1 MTQGKYCAIFI
12 QNVRSICSSALSICK
27 RRGILLV
34 NSHRC
39 LIACLFLTSCASN
52 TGETSIYSVNSSKK
66 LTTPLVSASELHTSD
81 DMIHKTN
88 DKTSARG
95 DDTFAI
101 FMTDNYL
108 KYLPDLGGVNEV
120 IIVVEFVEVLNG
132 DASDKV
138 TKILGPYES
147 VADGTRAPFFHKALY
162 GPKRME
168 SDLLSMTIKIYEYDL
183 EENSKVG
190 SLIDFIGSAGQ
201 TLSVS
206 NPITTQE
213 IKVASELAKTV
224 ANTNEND
231 LVLQVE
237 LDFVAGNSLY
247 AHKGNSNVSV
257 LPLKAGELVVMKRE
271 ACGFVKCFNYF
282 NQDENMFLNP
292 VGYLADSVLIPVTA
306 ITRGLTDSPNSSAL
320 SAIEKEKF
328 KIDDSGLTYSHDY
341 KNNVDNEYA
350 PFSDKTWLR
359 LSIVKGG
366 DPSLWEKRKLLYPL
380 EAEITKLLKNPNTL
394 NNETLSSS
402 ISALNET
409 RKAAN
414 EKAKNIVGLISKS
427 ALKNTQYIEKGASSS
442 NLCLEL
448 PESATVVSPPIF
460 TIGGVTALTSPT
472 NHKCFTLT
480 PAAGASFSS
489 KGDGFFQVNYQIDT
503 QLISHISEVKVVDQ
517 YTATKAS
524 ACKLPTDEIQ
534 ISFNVNSTEGILEI
548 LTNDTSTVP
557 RFDGLQ
563 VKHTIKANDDVS
575 LRTVFSKVDV
585 DTSAADGTVS
595 KCP

>member
-1 MTQGKYCAIFI
+1 M
-12 QNVRSICSSALSICK
+12 
-27 RRGILLV
+27 
-34 NSHRC
+34 NSLRF
-39 LIACLFLTSCASN
+39 LIPCLFLISCASN

-66 LTTPLVSASELHTSD
+66 LTTPLVPASELHTSD
-81 DMIHKTN
+81 DIIHKTN
-88 DKTSARG
+88 DKTSASG

-213 IKVASELAKTV
+213 IKVATELAKTV

-231 LVLQVE
+231 LVLQVD

-247 AHKGNSNVSV
+247 DHKGNANVSV

-271 ACGFVKCFNYF
+271 ACGLGKCFNYF

-292 VGYLADSVLIPVTA
+292 VGYLADSVLFPVTA

-320 SAIEKEKF
+320 SAIEKDKF
-328 KIDDSGLTYSHDY
+328 KIDDSGLAYKHDEEDKDY
-341 KNNVDNEYA
+341 K

-394 NNETLSSS
+394 NNEALSNS

-409 RKAAN
+409 RKVAI
-414 EKAKNIVGLISKS
+414 EKAKNIVRLISKN
-427 ALKNTQYIEKGASSS
+427 AFKNTHYIELNAATSD
-442 NLCLEL
+442 LCLEF
-448 PESATVVSPPIF
+448 PKAATLVPPAVF
-460 TIGGVTALTSPT
+460 TIGAVNALASPT
-472 NHKCFTLT
+472 NHKCFTLAPT
-480 PAAGASFSS
+480 GGGSFSNLGNGS
-489 KGDGFFQVNYQIDT
+489 FQVNYQIDS
-503 QLISHISEVKVVDQ
+503 QLKSHISEVKVIDA
-517 YTATKAS
+517 YTVTKAT
-524 ACKLPTDEIQ
+524 ACKLPSDEIQ
-534 ISFNVNSTEGILEI
+534 ISFNVNNSEGVLEI
-548 LTNDTSTVP
+548 ITNDTSTVP

-563 VKHTIKANDDVS
+563 IKHNINVNDDVS
-575 LRTVFSKVDV
+575 LKTVFGEVDV
-585 DTSAADGTVS
+585 DTSAVNGTVS
-595 KCP
+595 KCT

>member
-1 MTQGKYCAIFI
+1 MNTF
-12 QNVRSICSSALSICK
+12 RFL
-27 RRGILLV
+27 ILCFFLV
-34 NSHRC
+34 
-39 LIACLFLTSCASN
+39 SCASN
-52 TGETSIYSVNSSKK
+52 TGETSIYSVNPSKK
-66 LTTPLVSASELHTSD
+66 LTTPLVPASKLHTSD
-81 DMIHKTN
+81 DIIHKTN
-88 DKTSARG
+88 DQTSANG

-101 FMTDNYL
+101 FMTDSYL

-206 NPITTQE
+206 NPITIQE
-213 IKVASELAKTV
+213 IKVATELAKTV

-231 LVLQVE
+231 LVLQVD

-247 AHKGNSNVSV
+247 DHKGNANVSV

-271 ACGFVKCFNYF
+271 ACGLGKCFNYF
-282 NQDENMFLNP
+282 NQDENILLNP
-292 VGYLADSVLIPVTA
+292 VGYLADSVLFPVTA

-320 SAIEKEKF
+320 TAIEKEKF
-328 KIDDSGLTYSHDY
+328 KIDDSGLTYSQDYEKGKNNDY
-341 KNNVDNEYA
+341 K

-394 NNETLSSS
+394 NNKALSNS
-402 ISALNET
+402 ISALNGT
-409 RKAAN
+409 YKASI
-414 EKAKNIVGLISKS
+414 EKTKNSVRLISKN
-427 ALKNTQYIEKGASSS
+427 ALKNTHYIELNAASS
-442 NLCLEL
+442 NLCLEF
-448 PESATVVSPPIF
+448 PKKATLIPPAIFNIGVVNSL
-460 TIGGVTALTSPT
+460 ASPT

-480 PAAGASFSS
+480 PLTGSNFSS
-489 KGDGFFQVNYQIDT
+489 KDDGVFLVNYQIGS
-503 QLISHISEVKVVDQ
+503 QFMWHISEVKIIDQ
-517 YTATKAS
+517 YTVTKAT
-524 ACKLPTDEIQ
+524 ACKLPSDEIQ
-534 ISFNVNSTEGILEI
+534 ISFNVNNIEGILRI
-548 LTNDTSTVP
+548 VVNNVSTVP
-557 RFDGLQ
+557 LFDGAQ
-563 VKHTIKANDDVS
+563 VKHTIKVNDDVS
-575 LRTVFSKVDV
+575 LKTVFGKVDV
-585 DTSAADGTVS
+585 DTSAANGTVS

>member
-1 MTQGKYCAIFI
+1 M
-12 QNVRSICSSALSICK
+12 
-27 RRGILLV
+27 
-34 NSHRC
+34 NSLRY
-39 LIACLFLTSCASN
+39 LIPCLFVISCASN
-52 TGETSIYSVNSSKK
+52 TGDTSIYSVNSSKK
-66 LTTPLVSASELHTSD
+66 LTTPLVPASELHTSD
-81 DMIHKTN
+81 DIIHKTN
-88 DKTSARG
+88 DKTSASG

-213 IKVASELAKTV
+213 IKVATELAKTV

-231 LVLQVE
+231 LVLQVD

-247 AHKGNSNVSV
+247 DHKGNANVSV

-271 ACGFVKCFNYF
+271 ACGLGKCFNYF
-282 NQDENMFLNP
+282 NQDENMFYNP
-292 VGYLADSVLIPVTA
+292 VGYLADSVLFPVTA
-306 ITRGLTDSPNSSAL
+306 ITRGLTDSPNASAL
-320 SAIEKEKF
+320 TAIEKEKF
-328 KIDDSGLTYSHDY
+328 RIDDSGLAYSHDDDNKY
-341 KNNVDNEYA
+341 K

-394 NNETLSSS
+394 NNEALSSS

-409 RKAAN
+409 RKVAN
-414 EKAKNIVGLISKS
+414 EKAKNIVRLISKN
-427 ALKNTQYIEKGASSS
+427 ALKNTHYIELNTATSD
-442 NLCLEL
+442 LCLEF
-448 PESATVVSPPIF
+448 PKTATLVPPAIF
-460 TIGGVTALTSPT
+460 TIGVVNALASPT

-480 PAAGASFSS
+480 PSAGGSFSS
-489 KGDGFFQVNYQIDT
+489 KDDGFFQMNYQIDS
-503 QLISHISEVKVVDQ
+503 QLMSHISEVKIIDQ
-517 YTATKAS
+517 YTASITT
-524 ACKLPTDEIQ
+524 ACKLPSDEIQ
-534 ISFNVNSTEGILEI
+534 ISFNVNNIEGILRI
-548 LTNDTSTVP
+548 VVNDVSTVP
-557 RFDGLQ
+557 LFDGAQ

-575 LRTVFSKVDV
+575 LKTVFGKVDV
-585 DTSAADGTVS
+585 DTSAANGTVS